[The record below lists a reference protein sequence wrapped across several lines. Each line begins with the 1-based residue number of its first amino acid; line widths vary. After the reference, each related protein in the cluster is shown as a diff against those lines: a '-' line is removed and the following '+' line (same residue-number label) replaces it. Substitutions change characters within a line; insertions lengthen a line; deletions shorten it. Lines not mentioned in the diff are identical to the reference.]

1 MGGGTTAGGAER
13 PMGWLTRLRRAS
25 RVLRG
30 LRAPTMTIAEL
41 VEDEPARIVGV
52 AGAQG
57 RLLTAPVDAQ
67 PCIGFSLLI
76 ERRRVAGAGEAWERV
91 LLRQECQSFSVRDE
105 TGLAI
110 VECPVVLRID
120 VDVGGWA
127 GLPPEVYELL
137 EEENISTR
145 DRFRDYE
152 FRFGLGV
159 LKPGDRVSVEG
170 YAAWQLDPSVPAPNA
185 RALPEAW
192 HFKDTEDWPLVVRDV
207 EDPAA

>member
-1 MGGGTTAGGAER
+1 
-13 PMGWLTRLRRAS
+13 MGWLNRLRRVS
-25 RVLRG
+25 RLLRG
-30 LRAPTMTIAEL
+30 SRAPVTPIAEL
-41 VEDEPARIVGV
+41 EEGEPARIVGI

-57 RLLTAPVDAQ
+57 PLLTTPVNAQ
-67 PCIGFSLLI
+67 PCIGFRLLI
-76 ERRRVAGAGEAWERV
+76 ERRAVASASETWDAV
-91 LLRQECQSFSVRDE
+91 LLRQDCQTFSVRDE

-110 VECPVVLRID
+110 VERPVILRID

-137 EEENISTR
+137 EEEQISMG

-152 FRFGLGV
+152 FRFGMGV

-170 YAAWQLDPSVPAPNA
+170 HPTWQLDPSVPAPNA

-192 HFKDTEDWPLVVRDV
+192 HFKDTEAWPLVVRDV

>member
-1 MGGGTTAGGAER
+1 
-13 PMGWLTRLRRAS
+13 MGWINWLQRAS
-25 RVLRG
+25 RLLRG
-30 LRAPTMTIAEL
+30 SRPPLTPIAEL
-41 VEDEPARIVGV
+41 EEDEPARIVGV

-57 RLLTAPVDAQ
+57 PLLTTPVNAQ
-67 PCIGFSLLI
+67 PCIGFRLLI
-76 ERRRVAGAGEAWERV
+76 ERRPVAGAGERWEPV
-91 LLRQECQSFSVRDE
+91 LLRQDCQTFSVRDE

-137 EEENISTR
+137 DEKKISMGH
-145 DRFRDYE
+145 RFRDYE

-170 YAAWQLDPSVPAPNA
+170 QATWQLDPSVPAPNA

-192 HFKDTEDWPLVVRDV
+192 HFKDTDAWPLVVRDV
-207 EDPAA
+207 DEPAA

>member
-1 MGGGTTAGGAER
+1 
-13 PMGWLTRLRRAS
+13 MGWLNRLRRAS

-30 LRAPTMTIAEL
+30 SRAPLTTIAGL
-41 VEDEPARIVGV
+41 VEDEPSRIIGV
-52 AGAQG
+52 AGAQDP
-57 RLLTAPVDAQ
+57 LLKTPVNAQ
-67 PCIGFSLLI
+67 PCIGFRLLI
-76 ERRRVAGAGEAWERV
+76 ERRPVAGAGERWEPV
-91 LLRQECQSFSVRDE
+91 LLRQDCQSFSVRDE

-110 VECPVVLRID
+110 VERPVVLRID

-137 EEENISTR
+137 EEEKISTG

-152 FRFGLGV
+152 FRFGMGV

-170 YAAWQLDPSVPAPNA
+170 MATFQLDPSVPAPNA

-192 HFKDTEDWPLVVRDV
+192 HFKDTEAWPLVVRDV
-207 EDPAA
+207 DEPAT

>member
-1 MGGGTTAGGAER
+1 
-13 PMGWLTRLRRAS
+13 MGWINRLLRTS

-30 LRAPTMTIAEL
+30 SRAPITPIAEL
-41 VEDEPARIVGV
+41 VEEEPARIIGV

-57 RLLTAPVDAQ
+57 LLLTTPVNAQ
-67 PCIGFSLLI
+67 PCIGFRLLI
-76 ERRRVAGAGEAWERV
+76 ERRPVTGAGETWEPV
-91 LLRQECQSFSVRDE
+91 LLRQDCQSFSVRDE

-110 VECPVVLRID
+110 VERPVVLKID

-127 GLPPEVYELL
+127 GLPPEVYALL
-137 EEENISTR
+137 EEEQVSMG

-152 FRFGLGV
+152 FRFGMGV

-170 YAAWQLDPSVPAPNA
+170 RATFQLDPSVPAPNA

-192 HFKDTEDWPLVVRDV
+192 HFKDTEAWPLVVRDV
-207 EDPAA
+207 DDPAA

>member
-1 MGGGTTAGGAER
+1 
-13 PMGWLTRLRRAS
+13 MGWLNRLLRIS
-25 RVLRG
+25 RLLRG
-30 LRAPTMTIAEL
+30 SREPVTPIAEL
-41 VEDEPARIVGV
+41 VEGEPARIVGV

-57 RLLTAPVDAQ
+57 PLLTTPVSAQ
-67 PCIGFSLLI
+67 PCIGFRLHI
-76 ERRRVAGAGEAWERV
+76 ERRPVTGPGETWESV
-91 LLRQECQSFSVRDE
+91 LLRQDCQSFSVRDDS
-105 TGLAI
+105 GLAI
-110 VECPVVLRID
+110 VERPVILRID

-137 EEENISTR
+137 EEEQIPTS

-152 FRFGLGV
+152 FRFGMGV

-170 YAAWQLDPSVPAPNA
+170 QATWQLDPSVPAPNA

-192 HFKDTEDWPLVVRDV
+192 HFKDTEVWPLVVRDI